1 MEVEKKLSSLELVS
15 LPMQPLS
22 KYFMESSENVHLH
35 VTTTYCRGRL
45 WANMRRRNWRMVQVM
60 CISFSARL
68 RIEAASTD
76 YKHMSLVLQERLN
89 ALSASVNA
97 LSLLFILGMFGLIHY
112 LKNRCVIQGKRLNE
126 QKNNNPKRDQ
136 SCIDLDK
143 LQNEFVFTTTEYM
156 LSLKNSRWAYSGKLL
171 RGQNI

>member
-1 MEVEKKLSSLELVS
+1 
-15 LPMQPLS
+15 
-22 KYFMESSENVHLH
+22 
-35 VTTTYCRGRL
+35 
-45 WANMRRRNWRMVQVM
+45 MVQVM

-89 ALSASVNA
+89 ALSASGNA

-126 QKNNNPKRDQ
+126 QKNNNVSLQ
-136 SCIDLDK
+136 SLNPGASFCYSVL
-143 LQNEFVFTTTEYM
+143 
-156 LSLKNSRWAYSGKLL
+156 LSHG
-171 RGQNI
+171 